1 MNISY
6 LKISLNQ
13 SVFTCL
19 SNCITTL
26 PITLE
31 LFKPSKDSARL
42 RDCNEKKIFGVMV
55 HGCFCEWC
63 HFGYVTWP
71 SAQTLDVSILL
82 TFSLETTLES
92 ESFEPLIN
100 FLTFLVQKLWSINLI
115 SQIILLVYISGAQS
129 FWLVGHICL
138 SETLRGP
145 QELIIS
151 IKIL

>member
-42 RDCNEKKIFGVMV
+42 RDCNEKK
-55 HGCFCEWC
+55 
-63 HFGYVTWP
+63 
-71 SAQTLDVSILL
+71 
-82 TFSLETTLES
+82 
-92 ESFEPLIN
+92 
-100 FLTFLVQKLWSINLI
+100 FLVPWFMVVFVSDV
-115 SQIILLVYISGAQS
+115 ILAMLPGLA
-129 FWLVGHICL
+129 LK
-138 SETLRGP
+138 R
-145 QELIIS
+145 
-151 IKIL
+151 